1 VWETHF
7 RETAAHNTAR
17 VDGRDQA
24 RHLGKMAWS
33 HSYRARPEGWQAS
46 GREAWAVGAHDG
58 YDRGPEG
65 VTHRRAAWLRDG
77 GYVIVCDEFVG
88 QGAHDLEVNFQ
99 FAPGA
104 PLVQVTDGVVAF
116 GDVATLHW
124 FAGVRWTP
132 QLADGGDGPAAGWI
146 APSLG
151 VKQAAPRLTLRCRSD
166 APRTTLLTVLVPG
179 GETGRALD
187 VRREGDSATVVV
199 TGPGFADHVSA
210 PFTDRE
216 RRSDEA
222 LVEVR
227 RVDESGAAHV
237 SRLPAPHGRLV
248 ARER

>member
-1 VWETHF
+1 
-7 RETAAHNTAR
+7 
-17 VDGRDQA
+17 
-24 RHLGKMAWS
+24 
-33 HSYRARPEGWQAS
+33 
-46 GREAWAVGAHDG
+46 
-58 YDRGPEG
+58 

-116 GDVATLHW
+116 GDVAALHW
-124 FAGVRWTP
+124 FGGVRWNSH
-132 QLADGGDGPAAGWI
+132 LADGGEGPAAGWI

-179 GETGRALD
+179 DGVGQALD

-199 TGPGFADHVSA
+199 TGPGFADHVTA
-210 PFTDRE
+210 HVGGHE
-216 RRSDEA
+216 RRDDQA

-227 RVDESGAAHV
+227 RVDESGAALV
-237 SRLPAPHGRLV
+237 SRLPAPHGRLG
-248 ARER
+248 AR